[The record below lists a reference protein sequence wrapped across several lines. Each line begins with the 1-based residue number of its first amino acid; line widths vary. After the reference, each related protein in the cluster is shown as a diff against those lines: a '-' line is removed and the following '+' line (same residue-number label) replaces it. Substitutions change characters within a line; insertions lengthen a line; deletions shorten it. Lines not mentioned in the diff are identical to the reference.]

1 MSRHEPLTP
10 EERALAALLRD
21 TLAAEPSASVDA
33 AVLDAAR
40 AALAADAVREGDAGA
55 PTGPRAGVPRRV
67 RRRARWQ
74 PLVGIAASVVF
85 AVGIAW
91 QLQPTP
97 AGREVPSLPEALS
110 MTAETTAQP
119 PSHDP
124 APQPAQPTVAEPVA
138 RARTQLPA
146 AAAPQ
151 PARGAPEQR
160 RPAPRVAAQPPPQG
174 TAKPAMEAPAARTV
188 APGRG
193 RDGLAAKEEVQQE
206 RMPADRPHAFA
217 SSTVAPAAAHG
228 SADAATPAQAEPAA
242 RSMTAPP
249 QRALMRAPQ
258 VPITQ
263 AATDLAGQVRD
274 DARLPRRQWLL
285 KIRQRNDAGD
295 VDGARASL
303 EAYLQ
308 AYPATRVPAD
318 LRALLDR

>member
-40 AALAADAVREGDAGA
+40 AALAADTARGEDAAA
-55 PTGPRAGVPRRV
+55 PARARATASGRV
-67 RRRARWQ
+67 RRRPRWQ

-97 AGREVPSLPEALS
+97 AGRAVPGLPEAPS
-110 MTAETTAQP
+110 MTVETASRP
-119 PSHDP
+119 PSDHP
-124 APQPAQPTVAEPVA
+124 APQPAQQTGPGPVA
-138 RARTQLPA
+138 RAQTQQPA
-146 AAAPQ
+146 A
-151 PARGAPEQR
+151 PEER
-160 RPAPRVAAQPPPQG
+160 RPAPRVAAPSPSPSQG
-174 TAKPAMEAPAARTV
+174 AAKRAMEAPAAATAA

-193 RDGLAAKEEVQQE
+193 RHAPTAAADVQQE
-206 RMPADRPHAFA
+206 RMPAERPQALA
-217 SSTVAPAAAHG
+217 SRTMAPTAAGESSDAAAPVQ
-228 SADAATPAQAEPAA
+228 ADRA
-242 RSMTAPP
+242 RSMTAQP
-249 QRALMRAPQ
+249 QGNLMRAPHA
-258 VPITQ
+258 PLDQ

-295 VDGARASL
+295 VDAARASL